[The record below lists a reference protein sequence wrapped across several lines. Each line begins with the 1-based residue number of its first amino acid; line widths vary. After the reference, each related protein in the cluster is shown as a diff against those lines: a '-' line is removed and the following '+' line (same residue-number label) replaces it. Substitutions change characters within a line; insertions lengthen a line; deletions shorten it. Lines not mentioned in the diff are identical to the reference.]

1 MDAQFRVLTAA
12 ELEGVQ
18 GAGDGINAPHP
29 IQLAKFEPV
38 YYVGPWGDIYGYG
51 ETMQTIPWDSLH

>member
-1 MDAQFRVLTAA
+1 
-12 ELEGVQ
+12 VQ